1 MIEMNDMIEK
11 KILDFIE
18 NNAAPLC
25 MVADDIFDHPE
36 MGFEERYA
44 CGLLTGW
51 LREHGWQAE
60 TGTGG
65 LETAFRAEYVSGSG
79 KPVIGLLC
87 EYDALKMGHACG
99 HHMQGPIMLLAAQA
113 LRECLKDADYT
124 LVVYGTPA
132 EEGPQG
138 KKRMIEGGS
147 FTELDAALMTH
158 AAPNTT
164 VDVKSLAGTRFE
176 VTFKGVAAHAALTP
190 ELTRS
195 AMDAMIL
202 AFQGVE
208 FLRGHVK
215 EDVKFYTSVNECSGT
230 PNNQDETIARATV
243 SLRTYQA
250 EDIPQLEERLIK
262 VFEGAAMMTET
273 KVTVKKAQ
281 STAGK
286 LPSLTLNRLIMDNAE
301 KLDAPQ
307 RLAYRERTGST
318 DFAYVTQMMPAAV
331 SRFAFVPEGSTSHSQ
346 TFLDYGKTDKAHEGV
361 CMGAKIIALTALDLI
376 TKPEA
381 LREAQQEYAAR
392 KAGKAWPAK
401 A

>member
-1 MIEMNDMIEK
+1 MVENRIIR
-11 KILDFIE
+11 FIE
-18 NNAAPLC
+18 EHNAQLC
-25 MVADDIFDHPE
+25 RISDDIFDHPE
-36 MGFEERYA
+36 MGFEEHYA
-44 CGLLTGW
+44 CGLLTNW
-51 LREHGWQAE
+51 LREHGWQVE

-65 LETAFRAEYVSGSG
+65 LETAFRAEYVSGKG
-79 KPVIGLLC
+79 GPVIGLLC

-99 HHMQGPIMLLAAQA
+99 HHMQGPIMLLCAQA
-113 LRECLKDADYT
+113 VRECLTDADYT

-138 KKRMIEGGS
+138 KKKMIEGGC

-164 VDVKSLAGTRFE
+164 VDVKSLAGTRFA

-215 EDVKFYTSVNECSGT
+215 EDVKFYTSINECSGT

-243 SLRTYQA
+243 SLRTYQT
-250 EDIPQLEERLIK
+250 EDIPQLEARLKK

-273 KVTVKKAQ
+273 TVSIEKVQ
-281 STAGK
+281 STEGK
-286 LPSLTLNRLIMDNAE
+286 LPSLTLNRLIMDNAR

-307 RLAYRERTGST
+307 RLDYRLRTGST

-346 TFLDYGKTDKAHEGV
+346 TFLDYGKTEQAHAGV
-361 CMGAKIIALTALDLI
+361 CMGAKILALTTLDLI
-376 TKPEA
+376 TKPET

-392 KAGKAWPAK
+392 REEQARKMKA
-401 A
+401 